1 MEHLSLLYLIQQLKE
16 FLDRLK
22 YESQVK
28 RVEGGK
34 EQSQRS
40 RAWCR
45 REEKEEVLYHQN
57 NTKTINLNLAPL
69 SC

>member
-28 RVEGGK
+28 RVEGG
-34 EQSQRS
+34 R
-40 RAWCR
+40 
-45 REEKEEVLYHQN
+45 EVLV
-57 NTKTINLNLAPL
+57 LNCVGKV
-69 SC
+69 S